1 VAYRSA
7 LEPLGEATARA
18 VFYDTAARVYRLD

>member
-1 VAYRSA
+1 MAYRGA

-18 VFYDTAARVYRLD
+18 VFHDTAAKVYRLD